1 MALVRGSA
9 HPSAFVMVTAVSP
22 SNCEHSIYA
31 AEEQRRL
38 MSGLSLFNN
47 AARSYDTVAPLL
59 YGMIIKVIPCET
71 CADSIFQKVFHS
83 TFACSET
90 DTPSTAE
97 LVRRAFTMIVETTSG
112 NDREDVISRISEI
125 GSTIGADRFARA

>member
-1 MALVRGSA
+1 
-9 HPSAFVMVTAVSP
+9 MVTAVSP